1 MEQEKVISLFFQVA
15 LVAFVLMIVF
25 VIVIIY
31 TRHKRNQDIRKQAQM
46 EKDFREQLLQIQVEV
61 QEDTFEQIGKEL
73 HDNVGQLLGSTRMM
87 LGLTERS
94 LTEPSKTL
102 QSAGDSLGKAIAE
115 IRSLSKILN
124 KEWLQQFNFS
134 ENLSME
140 AERLSNQAH
149 TRIRVEQNGAPIALK
164 PNEQIILFRIVQES
178 IQNALKHAQASEI
191 RIQINALPD
200 RLHVQV
206 EDNGIG
212 LPTAALSKNGV
223 GLLNMQH
230 RTRLLGGRV
239 QWLPA
244 QPSGTIVSI
253 DIPLTAISATT

>member
-25 VIVIIY
+25 VVVIIY

-94 LTEPSKTL
+94 LPEPSKTL
-102 QSAGDSLGKAIAE
+102 NAASETLGKAIAE

-134 ENLSME
+134 ENLAME

-149 TRIRVEQNGAPIALK
+149 TRIQVNQEGTAIALK

-178 IQNALKHAQASEI
+178 VQNALKHAQASEI
-191 RIQINALPD
+191 QIKIHTSPD
-200 RLHVQV
+200 RLQV
-206 EDNGIG
+206 EVADNGVG
-212 LPTAALSKNGV
+212 LPETALSKNGV

-253 DIPLTAISATT
+253 DIPVTTIPAST